1 MGIFNTKDW
10 QTRLTEIKNT
20 IRTNTTRQVALA
32 KLDQK
37 LNQLTP
43 NQQKAFSNSLHLN
56 VSNTDKTKR
65 DLVRAVMF
73 LDILVFGDVRSHA
86 LTNRYVNEPNI
97 MLTTRIDTLLF
108 ALEPSG
114 GADLGKYRPIRP
126 GISISGGNH
135 PGPGSIGCFVTCN
148 QTNRPMLLSNEHVLR
163 AEFGTGQPANNLPV
177 LQPAKGGTG
186 MIQDKIAT
194 YARGILDA
202 RMDAAVAYLEQ
213 GIQTTDV
220 LRCGLA
226 MQNAG
231 PMPAV
236 GDVVFK
242 QGATSGLTVGEV
254 VSISHT
260 ATVPHA
266 KFGGNIT
273 FTNQI
278 DVHPIKQLNDNFQIP
293 GDSGS
298 ALLDGQFRVIGL
310 MHGGGQGGIATP
322 IATVIA
328 ALNVR
333 F

>member
-1 MGIFNTKDW
+1 MGIFNTKDA
-10 QTRLTEIKNT
+10 QTRLNEIKAT
-20 IRTNTTRQVALA
+20 IRANTKRMMALA
-32 KLDQK
+32 KLDLK
-37 LNQLTP
+37 LNQLSA
-43 NQQKAFSNSLHLN
+43 NQQKALSNNLHLN
-56 VSNTDKTKR
+56 VSGTDKAKR

-73 LDILVFGDVRSHA
+73 LDILVFGDVRSTA
-86 LTNRYVNEPNI
+86 LTNRYVNESTI
-97 MLTTRIDTLLF
+97 MLQIRIDTLLF

-114 GADLGKYRPIRP
+114 GADLGKYRPVRP

-135 PGPGSIGCFVTCN
+135 PGPGTIGCFVTCN
-148 QTNRPMLLSNEHVLR
+148 VNNKPMLLSNEHVLR
-163 AEFGTGQPANNLPV
+163 AEFGTAQPANNLPV

-186 MIQDKIAT
+186 MIQDKVGT
-194 YARGILDA
+194 YARGFLNTH
-202 RMDAAVAYLEQ
+202 MDAAVAYLDN
-213 GIQTTDV
+213 GVGMTDI

-226 MQNAG
+226 MGNAG

-236 GDVVFK
+236 GDIVFK

-254 VSISHT
+254 VSINHT

-278 DVHPIKQLNDNFQIP
+278 DVHPIKEINDNFQIP

-322 IATVIA
+322 IAAVLA